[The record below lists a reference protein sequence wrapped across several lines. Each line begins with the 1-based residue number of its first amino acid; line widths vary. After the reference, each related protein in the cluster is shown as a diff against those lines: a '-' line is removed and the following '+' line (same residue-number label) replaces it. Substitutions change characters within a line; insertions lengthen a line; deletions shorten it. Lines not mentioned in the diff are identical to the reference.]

1 MSEVKPTYDDEINLF
16 EVFETIWSG
25 KWKIITTTFVA
36 AVIGVGFSVVKPNS
50 FKISVPIQ
58 SNQSIFITYTSLNEL
73 LMNEGLSYE
82 VDRDSIFEIFV
93 SEFNDYEEII
103 DALSTSEFVQ
113 KSIKDLNDDDKQ
125 KALIGFA
132 KSFVLKGPSKEKVN
146 KNNKSM
152 EKVNNTMSFLWHDDL
167 DGVRLLNDAIR
178 QTLLNTKSVLIDHV
192 NNLAEHIDFRNAR
205 DLEKLR
211 NDLTLI
217 KQNQINI
224 KKKRIQYLLEQSYI
238 AKELGIETNGLDANA
253 LYQSSQNS
261 ISLSLN
267 SFDIP
272 FYLRGYKAI
281 DKEIELILSRS
292 DEEQLLA
299 AEGYIQTIEEIASI
313 EEDLSSSQLRDTL
326 ETLTNDNPNDWI
338 EFDLAIADVKS
349 QKKPIQYVALSLVLG
364 GVVGM
369 IYVLIS
375 YAILKR
381 KERFT
386 KT

>member
-1 MSEVKPTYDDEINLF
+1 MSEVKSTYDDEINLF
-16 EVFETIWSG
+16 EVFETIWNG

-36 AVIGVGFSVVKPNS
+36 ALIGVSYSVVKPNS

-58 SNQSIFITYTSLNEL
+58 SNQSISITYTSLNEL
-73 LMNEGLSYE
+73 LKNEGLFYE

-132 KSFVLKGPSKEKVN
+132 KSFVLKAPSMEKV
-146 KNNKSM
+146 KKKST
-152 EKVNNTMSFLWHDDL
+152 EKVNNTLSLIWHDDL
-167 DGVRLLNDAIR
+167 EGVRLLNDAIH
-178 QTLLNTKSVLIDHV
+178 QTILNTKSVLINHV

-211 NDLTLI
+211 NKLSLI
-217 KQNQINI
+217 EQNQTYIY
-224 KKKRIQYLLEQSYI
+224 KKRIQYLLEQSAI
-238 AKELGIETNGLDANA
+238 AKELGIETNVLDANA
-253 LYQSSQNS
+253 LSQSSQNS
-261 ISLSLN
+261 ISLSVN

-281 DKEIELILSRS
+281 DKEISLIQSRS

-299 AEGYIQTIEEIASI
+299 AEGYIQIKEEIASI
-313 EEDLSSSQLRDTL
+313 EEDLSSSQLRDAL
-326 ETLTNDNPNDWI
+326 EALTSDNSNDLI

-375 YAILKR
+375 NAILKR